1 MFFVILYL
9 WLGRAPKTHKN
20 MIIYVNIWITPI
32 HTVGGLLPPSSWLKP
47 WTLADRNYV
56 CAICF
61 LVCLSK
67 GESIIDLRDYWA
79 GLLALVY
86 LPVFCKEQFF
96 FFLLLLCDV
105 PNLGRSNARAQGVC
119 WKFLCLWLFL
129 MGTSEILKFVVVSNV
144 FFILKDV
151 SAFF

>member
-1 MFFVILYL
+1 MFGPPYILC
-9 WLGRAPKTHKN
+9 
-20 MIIYVNIWITPI
+20 M
-32 HTVGGLLPPSSWLKP
+32 GGLLPPSSWLKP

-86 LPVFCKEQFF
+86 LPIFCKEQFF
-96 FFLLLLCDV
+96 FFFVLLLLCDV
-105 PNLGRSNARAQGVC
+105 PNLGRSKARAQGVC
-119 WKFLCLWLFL
+119 WKFLCLCKMVTLEQRASVSSCKAAIDMGRKQYRPKQLEQQNVMSFLLFSL
-129 MGTSEILKFVVVSNV
+129 NFK
-144 FFILKDV
+144 
-151 SAFF
+151 